1 MNKPVILT
9 GIRSNSDLTLGNYLG
24 AMLPLINMQKIHSQ
38 DYQINL
44 FIPDLHSFITPI
56 DHNSLYQRTVDNLV
70 AMVAC
75 GLNIDTPNSYIY
87 RQSFIPAH
95 SELTWI
101 LDCFTYVGEL
111 NRMTQY
117 KDKSKN
123 NSIVNAGLF
132 NYPVLMAADILLYD
146 ALYVPVGED
155 QRQHL
160 ELTRNIAMR
169 INNKFNQKL
178 FTIPASWEELLK
190 FINPDQSGLRIR
202 NLRHPET
209 KMSKSI
215 ADPNGTIL
223 LTDDPKQAAKKV
235 MSATTDSKNKI
246 NYDFKTQPGISNLIQ
261 ILATINNVSVAQTIN
276 EWNDTTNYNDL
287 KQATAKSV
295 EDFLENYQNNITKV
309 KVDKILAKLETDE
322 KLISNIANNKLNL
335 VQKVI
340 GLRS

>member
-1 MNKPVILT
+1 MKPVILT
-9 GIRSNSDLTLGNYLG
+9 GIRSNADLTLGNYLG
-24 AMLPLINMQKIHSQ
+24 AMLPLINLQKAHDK
-38 DYQINL
+38 DYQINM

-56 DHNSLYQRTVDNLV
+56 DHNSLYQRTIDNLV
-70 AMVAC
+70 AMVAS
-75 GLNIDTPNSYIY
+75 GLDINSPNSYIY

-117 KDKSKN
+117 KDKSQH
-123 NSIVNAGLF
+123 SPIVNTGLF

-169 INNKFNQKL
+169 INKQFNQKI
-178 FTIPASWEELLK
+178 FTIPASWEEQLK
-190 FINPDQSGLRIR
+190 FNAHNSTGLRIR
-202 NLRHPET
+202 NLRHPES

-215 ADPNGTIL
+215 SDPNGTIL
-223 LTDDPKQAAKKV
+223 LIDDPKQAAKKIL
-235 MSATTDSKNKI
+235 SATTDSNNKI
-246 NYDFKTQPGISNLIQ
+246 NYDFKNQPGISNLLQ
-261 ILATINNVSVAQTIN
+261 ILALLNNTSIETTIK
-276 EWNDTTNYNDL
+276 EWNGKTNYTDL

-295 EDFLENYQNNITKV
+295 EQFLENYQKAITKV
-309 KVDKILAKLETDE
+309 SIEKIMAKLDKDE
-322 KLISNIANNKLNL
+322 KLINKIANDKLNL

>member
-1 MNKPVILT
+1 MKPVILT
-9 GIRSNSDLTLGNYLG
+9 GIRSNADLTLGNYLG
-24 AMLPLINMQKIHSQ
+24 AMLPLINIQKAHDQ
-38 DYQINL
+38 DFQINM

-56 DHNSLYQRTVDNLV
+56 DHSTLYQRTIDNLV
-70 AMVAC
+70 AMVAS
-75 GLNIDTPNSYIY
+75 GLNIDTPSSYIY

-101 LDCFTYVGEL
+101 LDCFTHVGEL

-117 KDKSKN
+117 KDKSLH
-123 NSIVNAGLF
+123 SPIVNAGLF

-169 INNKFNQKL
+169 INKQFNQKL
-178 FTIPASWEELLK
+178 FTIPASWERQVRFNEHGT
-190 FINPDQSGLRIR
+190 SGLRIR
-202 NLRHPET
+202 NLRHPEL

-223 LTDDPKQAAKKV
+223 LTDDPKQAFKKI

-246 NYDFKTQPGISNLIQ
+246 NYDFKNQPGISNLLQ
-261 ILATINNVSVAQTIN
+261 ILAMLKNTSIEQTTK
-276 EWNDTTNYNDL
+276 EWSSKTSYTDL
-287 KQATAKSV
+287 KQITAESV
-295 EDFLENYQNNITKV
+295 EHFLENYQNNITKV
-309 KVDKILAKLETDE
+309 NVDKIMAKLNKDE
-322 KLISNIANNKLNL
+322 KLINKIANKKLNL